1 MPKEAKEPAK
11 PAITFGPFEQA
22 LVVLFIMTFGTC
34 PLSSTFSSPSAT
46 PRQVVSSG
54 RWHIH

>member
-34 PLSSTFSSPSAT
+34 PLSSTFSSPSAKA
-46 PRQVVSSG
+46 RQVVS
-54 RWHIH
+54 